1 MSNWYYADAR
11 QQQQGPLS
19 AEALALHFHKGQI
32 RLDTLVWRDGLAGW
46 QPLRDFS
53 DELALQQALTEIFY
67 THGEDRPM
75 EAGPAWPADAA
86 TTAASS
92 LDGLAGNSPYAPPV
106 AALTSFERVHAGAEV
121 IHAGF
126 WKRVAASTI
135 DGILM
140 TLVLLVVLAIGAVLL
155 GIGMKSVANDL
166 ASGAVG
172 GFFILGV
179 YGVPIVL
186 QAIYFTWMH
195 ASGHQATLGKMAVGI
210 KVVQSDGQRVATGRS
225 LGRWAGYFFM
235 HLFSC
240 GITSVISAFTVGLGL
255 RKQALH
261 DMVADTLVVDR
272 WAFTAHPERQRRE
285 LGAVTV
291 AMMVLL
297 GLLVVGYIVL
307 LGFVGAMAGR
317 AG

>member
-1 MSNWYYADAR
+1 MSIWYYADTR
-11 QQQQGPLS
+11 QQRQGPLS
-19 AEALALHFHKGQI
+19 AEALALRFHQGQI
-32 RLDTLVWRDGLAGW
+32 RLDTLVWRDGLADW

-53 DELALQQALTEIFY
+53 DELALQQAPVGTFY
-67 THGEDRPM
+67 THREDNPM
-75 EAGPAWPADAA
+75 QAGSADAA
-86 TTAASS
+86 TTTASP
-92 LDGLAGNSPYAPPV
+92 LDNHAGHSPYAPPV
-106 AALTSFERVHAGAEV
+106 AALTSFEPVHAGAEV

-140 TLVLLVVLAIGAVLL
+140 TLVLLVVLAIGGVLL

-210 KVVQSDGQRVATGRS
+210 KVVQGDGQRIGTGRS
-225 LGRWAGYFFM
+225 LGRWAGYFFL
-235 HLFSC
+235 HLFTC
-240 GITSVISAFTVGLGL
+240 GITSLISAFTVGLGL

-272 WAFTAHPERQRRE
+272 WAFTAHPERQRSE

-291 AMMVLL
+291 AMIVLL

-307 LGFVGAMAGR
+307 LGFIGAMAGR

>member
-1 MSNWYYADAR
+1 MSNWYYADA
-11 QQQQGPLS
+11 QQQRQGPLS
-19 AEALALHFHKGQI
+19 AQALALHFHQGRI

-53 DELALQQALTEIFY
+53 DELELQRTPAEVLY
-67 THGEDRPM
+67 TPV
-75 EAGPAWPADAA
+75 EAGPAVAA
-86 TTAASS
+86 TAAASS
-92 LDGLAGNSPYAPPV
+92 LGSDAGNSPYAPPV
-106 AALTSFERVHAGAEV
+106 AVLTSFAPVHAGAEV
-121 IHAGF
+121 VHAGF

-140 TLVLLVVLAIGAVLL
+140 TVVLLVVLALGAVLL

-166 ASGAVG
+166 ASGAIG

-210 KVVQSDGQRVATGRS
+210 KVVQSNGQRIATGRS

-235 HLFSC
+235 HLLTC
-240 GITSVISAFTVGLGL
+240 GITSLISAFTVGLGL

-285 LGAVTV
+285 LGAVTIAV
-291 AMMVLL
+291 IVLL
-297 GLLVVGYIVL
+297 ALLIVGYIVL

>member
-11 QQQQGPLS
+11 QQRQGPLS
-19 AEALALHFHKGQI
+19 AEALASRFHQGQL

-53 DELALQQALTEIFY
+53 DELELQRTPAEVFY
-67 THGEDRPM
+67 TPVETGQ
-75 EAGPAWPADAA
+75 AGVA
-86 TTAASS
+86 TTAAAPLGS
-92 LDGLAGNSPYAPPV
+92 DAGNSPYAPPV
-106 AALTSFERVHAGAEV
+106 AALVSFEPVHAGAEV
-121 IHAGF
+121 VHAGF

-140 TLVLLVVLAIGAVLL
+140 TLVLVMVLALGAVLL

-166 ASGAVG
+166 ASGAIG

-195 ASGHQATLGKMAVGI
+195 ASGHQATLGKRAVGI
-210 KVVQSDGQRVATGRS
+210 KVVQGNGQRIGTGRS

-240 GITSVISAFTVGLGL
+240 GITSLISAFTVGLGL

-261 DMVADTLVVDR
+261 DMAADTLVVDR

-285 LGAVTV
+285 LGAVTI
-291 AMMVLL
+291 AMIVLL
-297 GLLVVGYIVL
+297 ALLVVGYVVL

-317 AG
+317 NG